1 MLAPGQSKMKID
13 MKCRR
18 AGLVL
23 PLSALRSRDDA
34 GAGDMGTIIRLLDW
48 MDSAGLRVLQL
59 LPLNDLAPLD
69 SSPYS
74 PISAF
79 AIDPLYACLGEIP
92 EIESVPAAP
101 QRLKTAARVR
111 FADVRAFKATQLR
124 IAFRRFEKSEWRRGT
139 KRAKAFG
146 AYCRTHSGWLTDYAL
161 FRILKERGHWKSW
174 QHWPAEYRLKQTQA
188 LAALAHSSAQ
198 AVRFYQY
205 TQWILDVQWRKVR
218 REAAKRDIL
227 LYGDI
232 PFGLSKQSVDVWSRQ
247 DDFDFTATMGA
258 PPDQYSATG
267 QAWGLPA
274 YRWDR
279 MASAGHPWWRL
290 RISRAK
296 EHFDLFRLDHAIG
309 FFRTWFLRRGRAVNG
324 FDISGAARQRSRG
337 EQFFKM
343 VLKTGAP
350 SRPIAEDLGLI
361 PPFAYGVL
369 KDLGIPG
376 YKLTRAEIRA
386 SNGPFKNPRKF
397 PELSVATPGNHDM
410 STLAAW
416 WSDITP
422 RKRNAYWRLVSGKRE
437 SAPRFSP
444 AVLETL
450 LKSVYHAGS
459 ALAMFP
465 FQDLFGTRERINIPG
480 TVRNRNWVYRM
491 PMTVEDLL
499 ENPSHAEKARML
511 RGLAEASGR
520 L

>member
-1 MLAPGQSKMKID
+1 MKGID
-13 MKCRR
+13 LNRRR

-23 PLSALRSRDDA
+23 PLSAVRSRVDA
-34 GAGDMGTIIRLLDW
+34 GVGDMGALGSLLEW
-48 MDSAGLRVLQL
+48 MSLAGLRVLQL

-79 AIDPLYACLGEIP
+79 AIDPVYATLGDVSEI
-92 EIESVPAAP
+92 AAP
-101 QRLKTAARVR
+101 PAVPRRLQTSSRVR

-124 IAFRRFEKSEWRRGT
+124 IAFRRFEEREWKRGT
-139 KRAKAFG
+139 RRAKAFD
-146 AYCRTHSGWLTDYAL
+146 AYCRTHSSWLPDYAL

-174 QHWPAEYRLKQTQA
+174 QHWPTEYRLRRPKA
-188 LAALAHSSAQ
+188 LALLADSQAR

-205 TQWILDVQWRKVR
+205 TQWILDVQWKKVR

-232 PFGLSKQSVDVWSRQ
+232 PFGPNKQSVDVWARQ

-258 PPDQYSATG
+258 PPDQYSSTG

-279 MASAGHPWWRL
+279 MADAGHPWWRL
-290 RISRAK
+290 RVSRAR

-309 FFRTWFLRRGRAVNG
+309 FFRTWLLRRGRAANG
-324 FDISGAARQRSRG
+324 FDIKGAARRRSRG
-337 EQFFKM
+337 ENFFKM

-361 PPFAYGVL
+361 PPFVYEVL

-376 YKLTRAEIRA
+376 YKVTRWEIHG
-386 SNGPFKNPRKF
+386 GPFKKPREY
-397 PELSVATPGNHDM
+397 PALSIATPGNHDA

-416 WSDITP
+416 WGEIKP
-422 RKRNAYWRLVSGKRE
+422 RERDAYWRMVSGKRE

-444 AVLETL
+444 ALLEIL
-450 LKSVYHAGS
+450 LENIYQAGS
-459 ALAMFP
+459 VLAMFP

-499 ENPSHAEKARML
+499 ENPSYLERARNL